1 MKHEI
6 VRAEVL
12 GYCMGVRRAVEI
24 AEKSL
29 ANNPERRV
37 FTFGPLIHNKTAL
50 ANLSERG
57 LCVLEEDEINSVKD
71 KSPVVIIR
79 AHGIPPKIRQKLED
93 AGCTLVDATCPR
105 VLANQK
111 KAAGYASKG
120 YTVIIA
126 GDKNHGEVLGLAGCV
141 DFSCESGRNACIL
154 VESVEDAENLVFE
167 DVDAAG
173 KSACKEAS
181 VSGSLTAENAKYVL
195 LGQTTISR
203 TEYDAIAA
211 VLKKRLPSLEIL
223 DTICPATMER
233 QHALEELVK
242 NVDGIIIIGG
252 KNSAN
257 TQRLFLAAKEK
268 CPNAVHIESPD
279 EIPNYFRNLKRIG
292 IAAGASTPDEII
304 CAVEETLKND

>member
-29 ANNPERRV
+29 ANNPNRLV

-79 AHGIPPKIRQKLED
+79 AHGIPPKIRQKLEN

-111 KAAGYASKG
+111 KAAVYASKG

-141 DFSCESGRNACIL
+141 DFSCESGKNACVL
-154 VESVEDAENLVFE
+154 VESVDDAENLVFE
-167 DVDAAG
+167 DAG
-173 KSACKEAS
+173 KSVCESSS
-181 VSGSLTAENAKYVL
+181 VAGKSLEGESAKYVL
-195 LGQTTISR
+195 IGQTTISR

-233 QHALEELVK
+233 QQALEELVK

-257 TQRLFLAAKEK
+257 TQRLFFAAKEK
-268 CPNAVHIESPD
+268 CPNAINIESPD
-279 EIPNYFRNLKRIG
+279 EIPDYFRNLKKIG

>member
-1 MKHEI
+1 M
-6 VRAEVL
+6 
-12 GYCMGVRRAVEI
+12 
-24 AEKSL
+24 
-29 ANNPERRV
+29 
-37 FTFGPLIHNKTAL
+37 
-50 ANLSERG
+50 
-57 LCVLEEDEINSVKD
+57 
-71 KSPVVIIR
+71 
-79 AHGIPPKIRQKLED
+79 
-93 AGCTLVDATCPR
+93 DATCPR

-111 KAAGYASKG
+111 KAAVYASKG

-141 DFSCESGRNACIL
+141 DFSCESGKNACVL
-154 VESVEDAENLVFE
+154 VESVDDAENLVFE
-167 DVDAAG
+167 DAG
-173 KSACKEAS
+173 KSAFESSAVKDSAS
-181 VSGSLTAENAKYVL
+181 KKAGDVSGGSAEGKAAFNSADENAKYVL
-195 LGQTTISR
+195 IGQTTISR

-233 QHALEELVK
+233 QQALEELVK

-257 TQRLFLAAKEK
+257 TQRLFFAAKEK
-268 CPNAVHIESPD
+268 CPNAIHIESPD
-279 EIPNYFRNLKRIG
+279 EIPDYFRNLKKIG

>member
-29 ANNPERRV
+29 ANNPDRLV

-57 LCVLEEDEINSVKD
+57 LCVLEEDEIKSVKD

-79 AHGIPPKIRQKLED
+79 AHGIPPKIRQKLEN
-93 AGCTLVDATCPR
+93 AGCSLVDATCPR

-141 DFSCESGRNACIL
+141 DYSCETGRNACIL

-167 DVDAAG
+167 DAG
-173 KSACKEAS
+173 KFAS
-181 VSGSLTAENAKYVL
+181 ENAKYVL

-233 QHALEELVK
+233 QQALEELVK

-257 TQRLFLAAKEK
+257 TQRLFFAAKEK
-268 CPNAVHIESPD
+268 CPNAIHIESPD
-279 EIPNYFRNLKRIG
+279 EIPDYFRNLKKIG

>member
-29 ANNPERRV
+29 ANNPDRLV

-57 LCVLEEDEINSVKD
+57 LCVLEEDEISSVKD

-79 AHGIPPKIRQKLED
+79 AHGIPPKIRQKLEN
-93 AGCTLVDATCPR
+93 AGCILVDATCPR

-111 KAAGYASKG
+111 KAAVYASKG

-141 DFSCESGRNACIL
+141 DFSCESGKNACIL
-154 VESVEDAENLVFE
+154 VESVEDAEKLVFE
-167 DVDAAG
+167 DAG
-173 KSACKEAS
+173 KSVCESSS
-181 VSGSLTAENAKYVL
+181 VAGKSLEGESAKYVL
-195 LGQTTISR
+195 IGQTTISR

-233 QHALEELVK
+233 QQALEELVK

-257 TQRLFLAAKEK
+257 TQRLFFAAKEK
-268 CPNAVHIESPD
+268 CPNAIHIESPD
-279 EIPNYFRNLKRIG
+279 EIPDYFRNLKKIG

>member
-29 ANNPERRV
+29 ANNPDRLV

-50 ANLSERG
+50 VNLSERG

-79 AHGIPPKIRQKLED
+79 AHGIPPKIRQKLEN
-93 AGCTLVDATCPR
+93 ASCTLVDATCPR

-167 DVDAAG
+167 DAG
-173 KSACKEAS
+173 KFAS
-181 VSGSLTAENAKYVL
+181 ENAKYVL

-203 TEYDAIAA
+203 TEYDAIAS

-233 QHALEELVK
+233 QQALEELVK

-268 CPNAVHIESPD
+268 CPNAIHIESPD
-279 EIPNYFRNLKRIG
+279 EIPDYFRNLKKIG